1 MHNPTARAD
10 NISVLNILAV
20 SQDPN
25 SLSELEGKI
34 NFLTLLSHPQEMLK
48 EFKTKKYNLIL
59 LDISI
64 EKNRPK
70 LITDIRNYDQNI
82 PIILISTKEDNGD
95 LFELIN
101 LRISY
106 TLQKPFNNEELLQ
119 GITKVL
125 RHSHFL
131 NTSKNSYQDI
141 QEQRAFLKEHQVIK
155 NDYYY
160 KYHTNSND
168 NTLWYIDGSYRPHD
182 ILSGDTYS
190 IRSLN
195 DETCFFFI
203 IDAMGKG
210 VSASVTSIVASSF
223 INHLVDVL
231 EDDFDFA
238 VFVEKFNIY
247 MSKNLL
253 EEEVLSVVFAQ
264 LDFKNETLE
273 VSSYGM
279 PPILLCDENNELIK
293 IKTNNQPISKYNSNF
308 NINIH
313 SMKNIKKAL
322 FCSDGLVE
330 SHLENGELYFSHLK
344 QDFQNSSSRSS
355 FLKKVY
361 NKILHPDDDI
371 TLLFFQKIKH
381 TEKIDIKIESKTKL
395 KDLEEIITGF
405 HTFLTDNGVDHIH
418 TAKLGMIFTEM
429 IMNAYE
435 HGNLNINAAEKK
447 ELIHK
452 GELNDECQKRES
464 LYAHRRIYI
473 NYGIS
478 PHGEGKDLQFD
489 IKDEG
494 DGFDTQIF
502 KKLVFDQNSVNG
514 RGFKIAKKMVD
525 AIYYSQ
531 KGNHVILHKY
541 IPKEF

>member
-1 MHNPTARAD
+1 MPNPSARIDDTSA
-10 NISVLNILAV
+10 LNILAAL
-20 SQDPN
+20 QDSK
-25 SLSELEGKI
+25 SLTELEAKI
-34 NFLTLLSHPQEMLK
+34 NILTIIPPDEILK
-48 EFKTKKYNLIL
+48 EFRTRKYDMIL

-64 EKNRPK
+64 ENNRPR
-70 LITDIRNYDQNI
+70 LVQNIRNYDQNI
-82 PIILISTKEDNGD
+82 PIILISTQKDNED

-101 LRISY
+101 LQISY
-106 TLQKPFNNEELLQ
+106 TLQKPFTQEELLQ
-119 GITKVL
+119 GITTVL
-125 RHSHFL
+125 RHRERSS
-131 NTSKNSYQDI
+131 TTKNNYQDI

-160 KYHTNSND
+160 KYQASYND

-182 ILSGDTYS
+182 ILSGDAYS

-195 DETCFFFI
+195 DGTCFFFI

-231 EDDFDFA
+231 DANFNFA
-238 VFVEKFNIY
+238 SFVEKFNIY

-253 EEEVLSVVFAQ
+253 DEEVLAVVFAQ
-264 LDFKNETLE
+264 LDFENETLE

-293 IKTNNQPISKYNSNF
+293 IRTNNQPISKYNSDF
-308 NINIH
+308 NINTH

-361 NKILHPDDDI
+361 NKILQPDDDI

-381 TEKIDIKIESKTKL
+381 TEKIDINIECKTKL
-395 KDLEEIITGF
+395 KDIEEVITDF
-405 HTFLTDNGVDHIH
+405 HTFLSDNGVDHIH

-429 IMNAYE
+429 MMNAYE
-435 HGNLNINAAEKK
+435 HGNLSINATEKK
-447 ELIHK
+447 ELINK
-452 GELNDECQKRES
+452 GALNDECQKRES

-473 NYGIS
+473 NYGLS
-478 PHGEGKDLQFD
+478 PHGEGKDLRFD

-502 KKLVFDQNSVNG
+502 KKLVFDQSSVNG

-525 AIYYSQ
+525 AIYYSP
-531 KGNHVILHKY
+531 KGDHVILHKY